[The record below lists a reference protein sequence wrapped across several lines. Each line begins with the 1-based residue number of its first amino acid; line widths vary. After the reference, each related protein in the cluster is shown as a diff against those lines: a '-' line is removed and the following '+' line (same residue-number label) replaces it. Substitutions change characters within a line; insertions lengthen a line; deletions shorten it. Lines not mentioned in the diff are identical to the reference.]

1 MPTIIN
7 EETGLEFESIHLSD
21 LAKIIDLYFGQLEKK
36 YADRPKL
43 TEEFG
48 FPIDK
53 LTQGN
58 LIIGYSYFTIETSG
72 EIIFKAI
79 INPGDSSG
87 DLENKMINYSRQK
100 YLSKKELDH
109 NGMRNSIHRIVDWLN
124 WCG

>member
-7 EETGLEFESIHLSD
+7 EETDLKFEPIHLSD
-21 LAKIIDLYFGQLEKK
+21 LTEIIDLYFGQSEKK

-43 TEEFG
+43 TEKFG

-72 EIIFKAI
+72 DIVFKAI
-79 INPGDSSG
+79 INPEYSFG
-87 DLENKMINYSRQK
+87 DLENRMINYSKQN
-100 YLSKKELDH
+100 YLSKKELDR
-109 NGMRNSIHRIVDWLN
+109 NGMRNSIRRIVDWLN